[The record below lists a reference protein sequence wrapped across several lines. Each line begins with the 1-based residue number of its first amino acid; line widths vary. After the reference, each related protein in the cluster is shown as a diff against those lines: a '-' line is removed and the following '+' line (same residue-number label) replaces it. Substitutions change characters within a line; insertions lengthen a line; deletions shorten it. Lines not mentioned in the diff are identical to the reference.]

1 MELTSRLTLK
11 ERLEARQVVVA
22 VADGVILERV
32 RRVVG
37 PGIPV
42 IATLDLHANVSQRM
56 VDAARADEAARAS
69 AQPPVPPPGVQWS
82 PDPRANPSLIERWR
96 RLYPYLGVPIAGM
109 VASDEDARQ
118 H

>member
-11 ERLEARQVVVA
+11 ERLDARQVVVA

-56 VDAARADEAARAS
+56 VDAASMRPLSRTRFGSGIRFACAECYKRVMALRKAA
-69 AQPPVPPPGVQWS
+69 PG
-82 PDPRANPSLIERWR
+82 
-96 RLYPYLGVPIAGM
+96 
-109 VASDEDARQ
+109 ARSR
-118 H
+118 